1 MLVADRPYLTPHA
14 YLEWEA
20 RQPDRHEYV
29 AGEVYAMVGVSLRHN
44 AIALNLATALRRHLG
59 GRPCQVFF
67 GEVKLRVARANAYY
81 YPDLMV
87 SCGEHRRQADS
98 AVEVDDPMLVAE
110 ILSPG
115 TEATDRREKLGAY
128 RSLPT
133 LEDYVMVSQDEQRV
147 EIYRRRGDIGWQVI
161 LLEPGDALDIPSLA
175 FSLPLSA
182 LYEGTDVPAWQP
194 VGPSP

>member
-20 RQPDRHEYV
+20 RQPGRHEYV
-29 AGEVYAMVGVSLRHN
+29 AGEIYAMVGVSLRHN
-44 AIALNLATALRRHLG
+44 AIALNLAMALRQHLRS
-59 GRPCQVFF
+59 RPCQVFF

-98 AVEVDDPMLVAE
+98 AVEVDDPALVVE

-147 EIYRRRGDIGWQVI
+147 EIYHRRGDIGWQLI
-161 LLEPGDALDIPSLA
+161 LLEPGDTLEIPTLA

-182 LYEGTDVPAWQP
+182 LYEGTDVSA
-194 VGPSP
+194 